1 MPSFAAIEPIL
12 VFTLL
17 NITMTLGLY
26 VTALSGQLSMATAAF
41 AAVGGYCAG
50 ILAVNFDWPFIATV
64 LVGAALSAALG
75 GLLAL
80 MMVRMVDFILKL
92 TTLAFGESLAVVAYN
107 WDYIGGANSF
117 SGIPLRTTV
126 PVCAA
131 AALVALYIAWSFD
144 RSWLGFASRAVRD
157 DPIAASA
164 TGISIRYVRVVTF
177 VVGTTI
183 VGAGGAIQAQYTLVV
198 GPQDLSF
205 FVSLNFIIYL
215 LFGGLQTL
223 WGGVLGATLLTVLPE
238 LLRFSDRY
246 RLILFG
252 LIIVLVVLWRP
263 DGLLRRNPT
272 GRPCRF
278 FKWNF
283 IAGRPARLP
292 QGGVADRKLPS
303 VLANAPQSRL

>member
-164 TGISIRYVRVVTF
+164 TGYFDPIRQGRH
-177 VVGTTI
+177 
-183 VGAGGAIQAQYTLVV
+183 
-198 GPQDLSF
+198 
-205 FVSLNFIIYL
+205 
-215 LFGGLQTL
+215 
-223 WGGVLGATLLTVLPE
+223 
-238 LLRFSDRY
+238 
-246 RLILFG
+246 
-252 LIIVLVVLWRP
+252 
-263 DGLLRRNPT
+263 LRRGHHNRG
-272 GRPCRF
+272 GRGRYPGP
-278 FKWNF
+278 
-283 IAGRPARLP
+283 IHAGSGTA
-292 QGGVADRKLPS
+292 GS
-303 VLANAPQSRL
+303 FVLRVP